1 MTFGPL
7 VFKKDTR
14 KNKPINCFG
23 KLSVDGDLTLPSG
36 TVKGPVNVK
45 GTFKITKDD
54 FEVFGPVKIK
64 GDLICDEDFEV
75 YGSLHVKG
83 KIVTEDLEV
92 YGPLTAKSIH
102 AEEEVIVFGSVKV
115 KENIISD
122 REIILEIAN
131 SRGLKV
137 GGIIKAPLVKIS
149 AREKII
155 EAEIFKKLSRK
166 HYDEKIVISNVHIIA
181 DKLVLE
187 GVELKGKVKAKE
199 IVYE

>member
-1 MTFGPL
+1 MSFEPL

-23 KLSVDGDLTLPSG
+23 KLSVDGNLTLPSG
-36 TVKGPVNVK
+36 TVKGPVDVN

-54 FEVFGPVKIK
+54 FEVFGPVKIN

-92 YGPLTAKSIH
+92 YGPVTAKSIH
-102 AEEEVIVFGSVKV
+102 AEEEVIVFGYVKV
-115 KENIISD
+115 QENIISD
-122 REIILEIAN
+122 REIILEVSN
-131 SRGLKV
+131 SRSLKV
-137 GGIIKAPLVKIS
+137 GGLIKAPLVKIS

-155 EAEIFKKLSRK
+155 EGEIFKRLSRK
-166 HYDEKIVISNVHIIA
+166 YYAKKIIISNVRIIA

-187 GVELKGKVKAKE
+187 GVEVKGKIKAKE
-199 IVYE
+199 VVYE